1 MDTKHRGL
9 VNLGERDCDKKI
21 SDIIS
26 YFFLTEYSTILI
38 YRHIVC
44 IMSVYALSV
53 TNQWSRDVSLVES
66 SVNYTDRRRECL

>member
-26 YFFLTEYSTILI
+26 YFFLTESSTILI

-44 IMSVYALSV
+44 IMSVCV
-53 TNQWSRDVSLVES
+53 VCHQWSRDVSLVES
-66 SVNYTDRRRECL
+66 SVNYTDRQRESL